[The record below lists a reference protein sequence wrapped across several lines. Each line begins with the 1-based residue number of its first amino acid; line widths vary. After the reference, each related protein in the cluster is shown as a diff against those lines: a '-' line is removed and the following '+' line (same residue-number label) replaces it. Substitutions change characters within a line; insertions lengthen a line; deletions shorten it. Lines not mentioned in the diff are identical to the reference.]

1 MSKCT
6 AIAHVRNS
14 NGEVVES
21 NLFRDLLSHLPTREL
36 AKEYY
41 SVGTNQDF
49 LDGVRDKAKFDENG
63 EITFASLRKLAKID
77 IKQEQLISTLNK
89 QIGSGT
95 YEYQDAITKLQ
106 SFNRNSQFK
115 DDFMA
120 TIKYNNEGK
129 FELSIVPRTTA
140 NETAL
145 HEEIRRRS
153 LQERIMYHL
162 TKAGVSVEF
171 MKKDD
176 KTGGRYST
184 VNAQQTADGLYQLI
198 RVVNGEK
205 VTATLAEEAGHFVI
219 GALGDSPL
227 VKRLMELLT
236 PEVQRVAL
244 GDELDDKVLGPDG
257 RREVAGVLIGKA
269 LMGGI
274 DNERPWQKMIH
285 RVVNLAKR
293 IFSVFKKGDNAAY
306 RANLEAMEIADRLA
320 SDFMSGN
327 FSGSVEDALKTRET
341 LYSAHS
347 STNTKKYREVV
358 NRLNSA
364 VAKLRNISDDIFAE
378 DMRGILM
385 VTEAGRTSLINA
397 STGAANQIADNIALD
412 GIASALSLI
421 ADKLGPG
428 KEIDNILKSVD
439 FQNTGDFMSSIPE
452 FGKKLRQ
459 VRVFASL
466 SYKLQEIVEQA
477 CIETSEGRALK
488 GNIEQVQ
495 LVGGRGEV
503 VTVNLK
509 EILRELSS
517 ANKTLLAELLLKERQ
532 FFCRFCEE
540 TLGSKGVQT
549 SARVLFN
556 KNGRWGLSFEEAGEI
571 KVSEA
576 LEHLESDITPFERFL
591 ASASNSSDI
600 ITQIADRATKAAN
613 KKADDQTNECQDKL
627 RILEARFKKLGFK
640 DTSILFERSA
650 KTGQLTGNIISEWN
664 WGDYEDEY
672 KDFYEKSRKEFENS
686 RTNLDQLTEF
696 ERAFEWNK
704 YFEPKYKEWYDNHFE
719 YNEELHRHTLKEA
732 YRNHEFSR
740 LMAENPKLKEWY
752 DDFMELK
759 TSLDAKLPEGS
770 THGVRMPQFKGRFIN
785 RVKNQNQGRLKA
797 VGHALRGSIRDAF
810 CESSEDRDL
819 GSDQTY
825 NSEEEEL
832 FGNALAYEKE
842 KINRLPIFGINK
854 LQDMTELSTD
864 LFHSTLAYASMANS
878 YEAMSKVVDV
888 LEVGKTVLLKR
899 SVKGT
904 DTEEERRGDKSRAYN
919 RFIKFLDKQVYGIG
933 NTKHRIGKKV
943 ILEKI
948 LATLSS
954 LASKYFLGGNVFG
967 GAVNAMTGFNELAK
981 EAIAG
986 EYFSWRDFRKAN
998 RLYWASLVDNWN
1010 LSEVGR
1016 DVKNN
1021 KVSLLIRHF
1030 NTLNDSRQR
1039 DREWEND
1046 RNAWTRI
1053 YNLFGKSLFLPYKS
1067 GDHYMSTIA
1076 YLALANKTMV
1086 YDEHGTKISLYE
1098 AYEVVDNVDAEGNK
1112 AGKTLA
1118 LRGTYFKSADSKAE
1132 YDIIKSIISKM
1143 EASQANPFGNAISLS
1158 SRENQYLTS
1167 KGYNLANTD
1176 TTLASLRKD
1185 ADKLI
1190 WTASDESEFMD
1201 KAREINIRLHGIY
1214 NNQDK
1219 VAFSQSWYGN
1229 AVLAMRGYALG
1240 MLERRFGANKY
1251 SVALGQNVEGSLNTV
1266 AKVILS
1272 SVTDRGGFKLTAR
1285 ALLLPFGK
1293 HTQSMLYQAGFSA
1306 NQVRNLKR
1314 NLCDAVLI
1322 GILLMLKCLS
1332 SLGDDDDDDE
1342 NKIALGLLYYFSNR
1356 LFREQSAFNNPYGW
1370 YFESN
1375 TILDMVPAG
1384 FSALTDIID
1393 TGYKI
1398 GGLPFADADNSSF
1411 YYQSGKDGLYEE
1423 GDSKGWNHMKRMTP
1437 YLRSVYTFEHPYA
1450 AAESYEYGR
1459 NVKAR

>member
-6 AIAHVRNS
+6 VLAHVRNS

-41 SVGTNQDF
+41 SVGTNQEF
-49 LDGVRDKAKFDENG
+49 LDRVRDRANFDENG
-63 EITFASLRKLAKID
+63 EITFASLRKLANINVS
-77 IKQEQLISTLNK
+77 QEQLISTLNK

-95 YEYQDAITKLQ
+95 YEYPQAIAKLQ

-120 TIKYNNEGK
+120 TIRYNNEGK

-153 LQERIMYHL
+153 LQERIMYYL

-171 MKKDD
+171 MEKDD

-198 RVVNGEK
+198 RIANGER
-205 VTATLAEEAGHFVI
+205 VTANLAEEAGHFVI

-236 PEVQRVAL
+236 PEVQREAL
-244 GDELDDKVLGPDG
+244 GDELNDKVLGPDG

-269 LMGGI
+269 LIGGV
-274 DNERPWQKMIH
+274 DNEKPWQKMLH

-293 IFSVFKKGDNAAY
+293 IFSVFRKGDNAAY
-306 RANLEAMEIADRLA
+306 RANLEATEIADRLA
-320 SDFMSGN
+320 RDFMSGN
-327 FSGSVEDALKTRET
+327 FSGSIENALKTRET

-358 NRLNSA
+358 NRLNTA
-364 VAKLRNISDDIFAE
+364 IAKLRNISDDIFAE

-385 VTEAGRTSLINA
+385 VTEAGRTNVINA
-397 STGAANQIADNIALD
+397 STGADNQIADNIALD

-421 ADKLGPG
+421 SDKLGPG
-428 KEIDNILKSVD
+428 KEIDNILKSID
-439 FQNTGDFMSSIPE
+439 FQNIGDFTSSIPE
-452 FGKKLRQ
+452 IGKKLRQ

-466 SYKLQEIVEQA
+466 SNKLQEIIEQA
-477 CIETSEGRALK
+477 CIETSEGRSLK

-495 LVGGRGEV
+495 LIGERGEV

-509 EILRELSS
+509 EILRNLSD
-517 ANKTLLAELLLKERQ
+517 ANKTLTAELLIKERQ

-540 TLGSKGVQT
+540 TLGSNSVQT
-549 SARVLFN
+549 SAKVLFSRE
-556 KNGRWGLSFEEAGEI
+556 GRWGLSFEEAKEI
-571 KVSEA
+571 KVSDV
-576 LEHLESDITPFERFL
+576 LEHLESDITLFERFL

-613 KKADDQTNECQDKL
+613 KKADDQTNEYQDKL
-627 RILEARFKKLGFK
+627 RVLEARFKKLGFK

-672 KDFYEKSRKEFENS
+672 QEFYKKSRKEFEES
-686 RTNLDQLTEF
+686 RTDFDQLTEF

-704 YFEPKYKEWYDNHFE
+704 YFEPKYKEWYNNHFE
-719 YNEELHRHTLKEA
+719 YNEELHRNTLKEA

-740 LMAENPKLKEWY
+740 LMSENPKLKEWY

-770 THGVRMPQFKGRFIN
+770 THSVRMPQFKGRFIN

-810 CESSEDRDL
+810 CESSEDRDF
-819 GSDQTY
+819 GSNQTY

-878 YEAMSKVVDV
+878 YEAMSNVVDV

-899 SVKGT
+899 TVKGN
-904 DTEEERRGDKSRAYN
+904 DTEEERKGNKSRAYN
-919 RFIKFLDKQVYGIG
+919 RFIKFLDKQVYGIS
-933 NTKHRIGKKV
+933 NTKHRIGKKI
-943 ILEKI
+943 ILEKV
-948 LATLSS
+948 LATLSN

-967 GAVNAMTGFNELAK
+967 GAVNTMTGFNELAK

-986 EYFSWRDFRKAN
+986 EYFSWKDFKKAN
-998 RLYWASLVDNWN
+998 RLYWASLVDNWM
-1010 LSEVGR
+1010 EAGK
-1016 DVKNN
+1016 DVKEN
-1021 KVSLLIRHF
+1021 KVSLFIRHF

-1046 RNAWTRI
+1046 RNVWTRI

-1067 GDHYMSTIA
+1067 GDHYMSTIS

-1086 YDEHGTKISLYE
+1086 YDEYGTKISLYE
-1098 AYEVVDNVDAEGNK
+1098 AYEMVDNTDAKGNK

-1118 LRGTYFKSADSKAE
+1118 LRGTYFKSADSRGE
-1132 YDIIKSIISKM
+1132 YYIIKSIISKI
-1143 EASQANPFGNAISLS
+1143 EASQSNPFGSAISLS
-1158 SRENQYLTS
+1158 NRENQYLTS
-1167 KGYNLANTD
+1167 KGYNLASTSN
-1176 TTLASLRKD
+1176 TLASLRKD

-1190 WTASDESEFMD
+1190 WTATDESEFMD

-1219 VAFSQSWYGN
+1219 VAFSQNWYGS

-1240 MLERRFGANKY
+1240 MLERRIGANKY
-1251 SVALGQNVEGSLNTV
+1251 SVALGQDVEGSLNTV

-1293 HTQSMLYQAGFSA
+1293 HTQSLLYQAGFSA

-1314 NLCDAVLI
+1314 NMGDAVLI
-1322 GILLMLKCLS
+1322 GLLLILKCLS

-1342 NKIALGLLYYFSNR
+1342 NNIALGLLYYFSNR
-1356 LFREQSAFNNPYGW
+1356 LYREQSAFNNPYGW
-1370 YFESN
+1370 YYESN
-1375 TILDMVPAG
+1375 TVLDMAPAG
-1384 FSALTDIID
+1384 LSALIDIID
-1393 TGYKI
+1393 TGKKI
-1398 GGLPFADADNSSF
+1398 GGLPFASKDNPDF
-1411 YYQSGKDGLYEE
+1411 YYQSRKTGLYEE